1 MPTPSAAAR
10 SCIHRLAPF
19 LLVGLAVLT
28 ARAQE
33 TAPGDGADL
42 AFGSAGSGPGQFLE
56 LRDIAF
62 SPTGDLYALDGAR
75 ENKKTKRWEGNL
87 RVQKF
92 DRAGKLLATI
102 DLSDAA
108 TGQKLGDANDPQRL
122 AVDSAGNVFV
132 TQPAAG
138 RVQQFGPDG
147 KYVRAFDIPA
157 ATAITRWTNPLTN
170 TERIAVIANVRP
182 APKGK
187 PEVKGGADRI
197 HVLNANGTMGEP
209 VTLSKPVLGATYV
222 ATDRKGNLYVKGE
235 PNAVYQFAPDGKLL
249 RTLGGNPTT
258 RAEDGSELLHT
269 VAVDSKGN
277 VYAITFGNP
286 GLLARFNADGQSIA
300 LRGGQWK
307 FADPWSVHSSY
318 VAFAIDPQDR
328 LWVAVTNR
336 HATPAVPA
344 PPDPAAVTSKKYH
357 ATPAILRTKAD
368 FFDENTSK
376 LRTIPTRMPGFRTS
390 LACGLPY
397 NVSYDPG
404 KPVQMEYVVAA
415 ANRTVDKVTVTWQA
429 YDALKRPA
437 GEGKFDVALTNGQ
450 ESRTPF
456 SFIPPKFGQ
465 YTVIARADSPKGEM
479 GGVALHVAVTDR
491 YPFSPELAAG
501 SSKGGWQDVPRQIF
515 TGLPQLRIHPGKD
528 EKGLAK
534 TDEELAAAEKAK
546 VTFIVQIVDNMKHL
560 TPEFVRAVVTRYKGR
575 VPYYEICNEP
585 GFSSKVDEYFAA
597 HSMAYKLIKEID
609 PAAKVMG
616 PATVNMDL
624 PWFTRLYE
632 LGLKDVTDAISLHDY
647 EGHESITPEHWRWKL
662 AEIRKIMARYGDER
676 KDIWQTERATSGVRG
691 SNYQGLVQAVRV
703 ALHRDLLESL
713 NIPADHNHHYYL
725 NQGGYSGVPTYLW
738 SSTGPHPGAVVL
750 RVRHALTAALNRS
763 YAGPLDF
770 GPTGNT
776 FLQGLRFAAK
786 DGATT
791 VILRNLGTSAYPVE
805 FTTNAPELAIT
816 DAWGNAS
823 KLTPTAGKVRIPL
836 EQLPTYVSLAANQDL
851 TATRLNFGPNLA
863 AGAKFEYS
871 APIEKGDPSIPP
883 PVSTNPAA
891 PPPPPAP
898 PVDPN
903 APHPLVNGVYE
914 TYHNQNPTGDTNGQ
928 KIWTGALPLDDAG
941 KPTTQFLTATFPEPR
956 TFDKLIIRTVRADN
970 TFCTLLAYD
979 LQIPDG
985 DTWRT
990 ILSYDHPVPP
1000 SDSARSADA
1009 KSVIWMD
1016 DTNLH
1021 VHHLTTPV
1029 TTTKLRLVAKR
1040 TTWGFVPDAVGA
1052 FWSKPIPPKLMLR
1065 EIELYAPK

>member
-1 MPTPSAAAR
+1 MNCFRPLLIVATLILSLQAA
-10 SCIHRLAPF
+10 
-19 LLVGLAVLT
+19 
-28 ARAQE
+28 AQE
-33 TAPGDGADL
+33 TGPGDGADL

-56 LRDIAF
+56 LRDITF
-62 SPTGDLYALDGAR
+62 SPAGDLYALDGAR

-108 TGQKLGDANDPQRL
+108 TGQKLGDANVPQRL
-122 AVDSAGNVFV
+122 AVDSAGNIFV

-147 KYVRAFDIPA
+147 KYVRAFDVPN
-157 ATAITRWTNPLTN
+157 ATAITRWPDPATKK
-170 TERIAVIANVRP
+170 ERVAVVANVRP
-182 APKGK
+182 APKNK
-187 PEVKGGADRI
+187 PEVKGADRV
-197 HVLNANGTMGEP
+197 HVLSADGSVGEP
-209 VTLSKPVLGATYV
+209 IPLATPVLGATYLT
-222 ATDRKGNLYVKGE
+222 TDRAGNLYIKAE
-235 PNAVYQFAPDGKLL
+235 PNAVYQFAPDGKLV

-286 GLLARFNADGQSIA
+286 GLLARFKTDGQSIA

-318 VAFAIDPQDR
+318 VAFAVDPQDR
-328 LWVAVTNR
+328 LWVAATSR
-336 HATPAVPA
+336 H
-344 PPDPAAVTSKKYH
+344 DPAGVNYKKYH
-357 ATPAILRTKAD
+357 ASPSILRTKSD
-368 FFDENTSK
+368 FFDAGTANI
-376 LRTIPTRMPGFRTS
+376 RTIPTRMPGFRNS
-390 LACGLPY
+390 LACALPY
-397 NVSYDPG
+397 NVAYDPG
-404 KPVQMEYVVAA
+404 KAVAMEYVVAA
-415 ANRTVDKVTVTWQA
+415 ANRSVDKVTVTWHA
-429 YDALKRPA
+429 YDALKKPA

-456 SFIPPKFGQ
+456 TFTPPKFGQ
-465 YTVIARADSPKGEM
+465 YTIIAQADSPKGDM
-479 GGVALHVAVTDR
+479 GAVAEHVAVTDR
-491 YPFSPELAAG
+491 YPFMPELAAG

-534 TDEELAAAEKAK
+534 TDEELAAAQKAK

-560 TPEFVRAVVTRYKGR
+560 TPEFVRTIATRYKGR

-585 GFSSKVDEYFAA
+585 NFSSKIDEYFAA
-597 HSMAYKLIKEID
+597 HSTAYKLIKEID

-624 PWFTRLYE
+624 VWFARLYE

-647 EGHESITPEHWRWKL
+647 EGHESVTPEHWRWKL
-662 AEIRKIMARYGDER
+662 AEIRKIMAKHGDGK
-676 KDIWQTERATSGVRG
+676 KDIWQTERAISGVRG
-691 SNYQGLVQAVRV
+691 PNYQGLVQAIRV
-703 ALHRDLLESL
+703 ALHRDLLETL

-770 GPTGNT
+770 GGTGNT
-776 FLQGLRFAAK
+776 FLQGLRFSAK
-786 DGATT
+786 NGATT
-791 VILRNLGTSAYPVE
+791 AILRNLGTAPYPVE
-805 FTTNAPELAIT
+805 FTTNAPELTLT
-816 DAWGNAS
+816 DAWGNVS
-823 KLTPTAGKVRIPL
+823 KLTPTNGKIRIPL
-836 EQLPTYVSLAANQDL
+836 VQLPTYVSLAAKQDL
-851 TATRLNFGPNLA
+851 TPTKLDFGPNLA
-863 AGAKFEYS
+863 AGAKFEYP
-871 APIEKGDPSIPP
+871 AAIEKGDPSIPP
-883 PVSTNPAA
+883 PVPANPAA
-891 PPPPPAP
+891 PPPPP
-898 PVDPN
+898 VDPS

-914 TYHNQNPTGDTNGQ
+914 TYHNQNPNGDTNGQ
-928 KIWTGALPLDDAG
+928 KIWTGAIPLDDAG
-941 KPTTQFLTATFPEPR
+941 KPTTPSLTATFPEPR
-956 TFDKLIIRTVRADN
+956 TFDKLIVRTVRADN

-985 DTWRT
+985 DNWRT
-990 ILSYDHPVPP
+990 ILSHDHPIPP
-1000 SDSARSADA
+1000 SDAARSADA

-1021 VHHLTTPV
+1021 VHQLTTPV
-1029 TTTKLRLVAKR
+1029 TTAKLRLVVKR
-1040 TTWGFVPDAVGA
+1040 TTWGFVPDAAGA
-1052 FWSKPIPPKLMLR
+1052 FWGKPIPPKLMLR